1 MNTQTNL
8 KVTPVSRPDRR
19 ELAYA
24 EIEQRRV
31 RGEHE
36 ISSVANGPRLNVDEI
51 LTRTG
56 PTKYALIAESKP
68 GLWRRVIRRLRRI
81 K

>member
-31 RGEHE
+31 RGEYE
-36 ISSVANGPRLNVDEI
+36 VSSTPDGPYLDVDAVI
-51 LTRTG
+51 ARTG
-56 PTKYALIAESKP
+56 PTKYAVNVDHPLP
-68 GLWRRVIRRLRRI
+68 WWRRVVRRLRGVR
-81 K
+81 